1 MSKKDIKK
9 IMSYYNESTL
19 SQFDNLIDFIKN
31 INDKDDFTLNF
42 IINLIENYKANNIM
56 LYETY
61 KEYIDNN

>member
-9 IMSYYNESTL
+9 IMNYYNENTL
-19 SQFDNLIDFIKN
+19 SQFDDLIDFIKN
-31 INDKDDFTLNF
+31 INDKDDYTLNF
-42 IINLIENYKANNIM
+42 IINLIKKYKANNIM